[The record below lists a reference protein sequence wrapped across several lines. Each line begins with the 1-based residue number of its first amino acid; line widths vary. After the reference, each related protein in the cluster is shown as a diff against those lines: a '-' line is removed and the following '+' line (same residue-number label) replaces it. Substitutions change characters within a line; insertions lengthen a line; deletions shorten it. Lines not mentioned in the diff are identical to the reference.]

1 MTFEEPSNYTM
12 NPTVG
17 VGLGADSVR
26 TLAHRG
32 LW

>member
-1 MTFEEPSNYTM
+1 MRAVQPNNTI

-17 VGLGADSVR
+17 IGLGAGFVR